1 MKAFKNFI
9 IVSFVLLVGI
19 YIGLYIYRHK
29 EIKADS
35 INNSS
40 LIYLIQYGVY
50 NTYESM
56 KINGENISDYFYY
69 IDDDGYH
76 LIIGIT
82 ENKNLSD
89 KIKNAYNIN
98 TDVFLK
104 EKNINNNEF
113 IETLRQYDKL
123 VEELNSSLG
132 IINAEKQILSKYE
145 ELIIKYE

>member
-56 KINGENISDYFYY
+56 KSNGENISDYFYY

>member
-56 KINGENISDYFYY
+56 KSNGENISDYFYY

-132 IINAEKQILSKYE
+132 IINAEKQVLSKYE